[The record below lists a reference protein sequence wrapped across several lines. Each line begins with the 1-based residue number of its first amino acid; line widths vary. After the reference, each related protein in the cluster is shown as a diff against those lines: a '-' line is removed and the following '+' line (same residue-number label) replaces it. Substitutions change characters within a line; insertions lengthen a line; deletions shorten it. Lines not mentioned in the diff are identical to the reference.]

1 MSKENNTWSSFK
13 IRKKLIDKGVNVR
26 TSTIEKH
33 QIWESIIIK
42 AKYGYNYFNIESIVN
57 KKDVLKNIC
66 KKIVLNICSLMW
78 FFIGEKWET

>member
-13 IRKKLIDKGVNVR
+13 IRKKLIDKGVNVS

-42 AKYGYNYFNIESIVN
+42 AKYCYNYFNIESIVN